1 MEKAKERE
9 RERESERVREDK
21 LLSVFDFL
29 VFFASCSWHYGHL
42 SYDLF
47 SNLAV
52 CICVCV
58 RLLLFVLVLL
68 LCCCILFVFYPVLF
82 CCYFFFLS
90 FFDAPATH
98 LQAASVL
105 IFPLSELIL
114 YPVYTHTH
122 AHLFSFTYS
131 YSRNFFPFV
140 RSFVCLHVCS
150 NCTKAF
156 FGLLELLLFLLY
168 FFFFFCFIM
177 CVVSG
182 LLLLFLVFL

>member
-122 AHLFSFTYS
+122 AHLLSFTYS
-131 YSRNFFPFV
+131 YSRDFFSVRSFV
-140 RSFVCLHVCS
+140 RSFV
-150 NCTKAF
+150 
-156 FGLLELLLFLLY
+156 Y
-168 FFFFFCFIM
+168 M
-177 CVVSG
+177 CVQIVQKLS
-182 LLLLFLVFL
+182 LACWNCCCFFYTFSSSFAL